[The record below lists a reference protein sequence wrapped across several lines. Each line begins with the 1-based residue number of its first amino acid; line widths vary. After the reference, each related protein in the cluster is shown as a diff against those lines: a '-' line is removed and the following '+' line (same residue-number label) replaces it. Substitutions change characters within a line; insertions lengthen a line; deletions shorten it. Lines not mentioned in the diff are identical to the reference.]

1 MAGTEKVEEEE
12 YKREDQR
19 EKYKSRE
26 GEFPGEWYT
35 FRVFFFR
42 RLPREREM
50 ARGHFFAQCMR
61 GGNVGLLQQSNQ
73 K

>member
-19 EKYKSRE
+19 EKYKGRE

-35 FRVFFFR
+35 FRVFFFFR
-42 RLPREREM
+42 RPPRERERWRV
-50 ARGHFFAQCMR
+50 AIFLRSA
-61 GGNVGLLQQSNQ
+61 
-73 K
+73 